1 MAQGGRDR
9 GLESFHPGLARSDW
23 LGSGQPVMG
32 MVALPGARPGLWQW
46 QLGGGGGVWQWQ
58 FGMGAGAGA
67 LGCVPGGV
75 GTTDGGG

>member
-1 MAQGGRDR
+1 
-9 GLESFHPGLARSDW
+9 
-23 LGSGQPVMG
+23 MG
-32 MVALPGARPGLWQW
+32 KLALPGTGACLWQW